1 MDPREEAEA
10 IVRENPDLNAPE
22 RVIEHAE
29 DLFATM
35 VPDSPFE
42 LDYLAGR
49 IALSLEET
57 RLALGIGQRTLE
69 TAVANGEIPSVK
81 IGGRRLVPKRA
92 LERHL
97 EAMAYASSGSL
108 DAWQNAIITGQTARI
123 KRARRLGV
131 EKRKRMLKRLRN
143 AKAAALRAGS
153 DTRGDVVLSMRADLA
168 ALERETAVTDRFVRD
183 VSKELDD
190 IEREL

>member
-1 MDPREEAEA
+1 MSARDEAEA
-10 IVRENPDLNAPE
+10 LVRENPDLAGPQK
-22 RVIEHAE
+22 VIEHAE

-49 IALSLEET
+49 ICLSLEEV
-57 RLALGIGQRTLE
+57 RMAMGIGSRTLE
-69 TAVANGEIPSVK
+69 TAIANGEIPSVK

-97 EAMAYASSGSL
+97 EAMAYAASGSL

-123 KRARRLGV
+123 KRARRMAT
-131 EKRKRMLKRLRN
+131 EKRARMKKRLRN
-143 AKAAALRAGS
+143 AKAATARAGS
-153 DTRGDVVLSMRADLA
+153 AHGADVVLSMRADLA
-168 ALERETAVTDRFVRD
+168 ALERETAVTDKFISD
-183 VSKELDD
+183 VSRELDE
-190 IEREL
+190 IERDL